1 MKTTDQEVH
10 DAILRK
16 NFNIFLQCCHKT
28 LNPGRPFQANWH
40 IKGVIYELKLVQRGE
55 TKRLVINLPPRTMK
69 STITSVALPAFVLGL
84 NPTRR
89 IVVVSSTLDLAIKL
103 SNDFR
108 RIVNAE
114 WYRRAFPGMR
124 LSKTKNTETEV
135 VTTTGG
141 YRLAM
146 SIDSTITGW
155 GGDILIVDDPLKPT
169 DACSDTKRNDVNA
182 WYRKELVMRL
192 DDKVNG
198 VIILV
203 MQRLHP
209 DDLSG
214 HVLKENPTWR
224 HLKLPAIAEDDE
236 RIQIGDDDF
245 HTRQKGDP
253 LHPEREP
260 KSTLDDLMSRMGSED
275 FAAQY
280 QQCPVPTG
288 GTIIK
293 REWIKYYDSLPAR
306 TASWYIFQSWDT
318 AVKPEAG
325 HSFSVCTTWLFY
337 EGRYYLLDVFR
348 DRLDFPT
355 LRDHAIAHAKKHK
368 PNTILVEDTAVGSA
382 LVDNL
387 KRAGFQAVPVKPV
400 GLKDD
405 RMSIQSAK
413 FKMGEV
419 LLPKETPFLAEYLT
433 ELLMFPRALHDDQ
446 VDSTS
451 QALAHEG
458 RVFGYDDNYLKNMN
472 NLIEG
477 LYFMSRFS

>member
-1 MKTTDQEVH
+1 MKTIEQKVH

-16 NFNIFLQCCHKT
+16 DFNVFFQRCHKT
-28 LNPGRPFQANWH
+28 LNPGRPFQDNWH
-40 IKGVIYELKLVQRGE
+40 IRGVTNELKLVQRGE
-55 TKRLVINLPPRTMK
+55 TKRLVINLPPRSLK
-69 STITSVALPAFVLGL
+69 STITSVAFTAYVLGL
-84 NPTRR
+84 DPTRR
-89 IVVVSSTLDLAIKL
+89 IVVVSSTLDLAIKH

-108 RIVNAE
+108 RIVNAD

-155 GGDILIVDDPLKPT
+155 GGDILIVDDVVKPT
-169 DACSDTKRNDVNA
+169 DACSDSKRNDVNE
-182 WYRKELVMRL
+182 WYRKELVTRL

-214 HVLKENPTWR
+214 YVLKETPPWR

-236 RIQIGDDDF
+236 RIQIGDDEF
-245 HTRQKGDP
+245 HTRRKGDP

-260 KSTLDDLMSRMGSED
+260 KSALDDLMSRMGSED

-288 GTIIK
+288 GTMIK
-293 REWIKYYDSLPAR
+293 REWIKYYDNLPVR
-306 TASWYIFQSWDT
+306 TASSYIFQSWDT

-325 HSFSVCTTWLFY
+325 HSFSACTTWLFH
-337 EGRYYLLDVFR
+337 EEKYYLVDVFR

-355 LRDHAIAHAKKHK
+355 LRDRAIAHAKKHK

-400 GLKDD
+400 GSKVD
-405 RMSIQSAK
+405 RMSIQSPK
-413 FKMGEV
+413 FEMGEV
-419 LLPKETPFLAEYLT
+419 LLPKETPFLAEFLT
-433 ELLMFPRALHDDQ
+433 ELLMFPRAPHDDLA
-446 VDSTS
+446 DATS
-451 QALAHEG
+451 QALAHKG
-458 RVFGYDDNYLKNMN
+458 RAFGYSDDFLKN
-472 NLIEG
+472 LSKFTEA
-477 LYFMSRFS
+477 LYFSF